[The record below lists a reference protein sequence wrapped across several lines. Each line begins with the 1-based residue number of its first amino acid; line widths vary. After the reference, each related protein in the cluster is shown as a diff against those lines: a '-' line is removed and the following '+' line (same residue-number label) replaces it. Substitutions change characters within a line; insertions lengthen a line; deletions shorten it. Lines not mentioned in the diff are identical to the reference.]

1 MKRKHI
7 VIIAIS
13 LTLFFAAAATIA
25 LLIPSLTSKQFR
37 LEDEYYGESES
48 MLIDK
53 DEYEQLISEKK
64 SFIVMI
70 DKPGCLKTAEMSV
83 SLSGFPD
90 DMQFKY
96 YHLYWDDAK
105 ESSLHEKVK
114 YTPSVAL
121 IHEGEVVD
129 WLDADAKEDEPL
141 YNDSKALQNWI
152 REYILF

>member
-1 MKRKHI
+1 
-7 VIIAIS
+7 
-13 LTLFFAAAATIA
+13 
-25 LLIPSLTSKQFR
+25 
-37 LEDEYYGESES
+37 
-48 MLIDK
+48 
-53 DEYEQLISEKK
+53 
-64 SFIVMI
+64 MI

>member
-7 VIIAIS
+7 IIASIS
-13 LTLFFAAAATIA
+13 LTLFFAVAIIIA
-25 LLIPSLTSKQFR
+25 LIIPSLTGKQFR
-37 LEDEYYGESES
+37 LDDELYGESES
-48 MLIDK
+48 ILIDK
-53 DEYEQLISEKK
+53 DKYEQLIRDKK
-64 SFIVMI
+64 SFIVMV
-70 DKPGCLKTAEMSV
+70 DKPGCIKTSEMRV

-90 DMQFKY
+90 NMQFKY

-105 ESSLHEKVK
+105 KTSLHEKIK

-121 IHEGEVVD
+121 IHDGEVVD

-141 YNDSKALQNWI
+141 YNDSAALQNWI